1 MRIKTLILAAAF
13 FLTLTVA
20 AQAQTST
27 SGQPSDQEWQRI
39 LDRVNLLV
47 DNHFENRNFSE
58 GQNANWNIT
67 GLSVGIYK
75 NGRTAFFTRGYH
87 ESEQRNVAN
96 RRSVTENSIFPIGSV
111 SKPVSTIML
120 SYFSRINN
128 PRTGRPYVNLND
140 PVNNYFPTKPYI
152 DTDGTQV
159 HPTLLQFVTHYGGIA
174 IGGGS
179 YTLAQ
184 FRSLLENLTYVHKPG
199 TAYQYSSGST
209 VVANIVASLYYNDY
223 PQRRVNDLL
232 TEFLFSPLGMNSTK
246 LHGWIDPALQDRMTL
261 PHLFNG
267 AATNFRSVPT
277 TGINLGGPS
286 GCITS
291 TAVDMM
297 RLAAFILGD
306 GVPAGSEILQQ
317 AAAAGLGWKTGN
329 RSVPTTALTG
339 YESNI
344 ESMGGRFRELFTR
357 PLNAGQSY
365 GRVLR
370 HGGAIKGHRAFMII
384 SPDTKTAVVVLI
396 NTKSSLPGTL
406 AAHIM
411 GRVLNATYPAVV
423 QRNPFDDQI
432 ASYTR
437 ANANVDIA
445 LNEDFTIE
453 LPINHFRAPARAG
466 ATLTI
471 RSANPA
477 RPVTLTR
484 GTSGDLFTVPSGAT
498 LIFRDIIIDGG
509 GSVLFLEVDDD
520 DDDDNDEEGEGVD
533 VAAEVDEEGNPLT
546 RPETVVAGSLVRVN
560 SGGTFIMESGAVL
573 RNNINSGDGGGV
585 YIARGGTFTMNGGEI
600 NGNTAQSSGGV
611 MLRDGVFTM
620 NNGKI
625 SGNTALGV
633 GGGVRAPYANG
644 VFTMNGGEI
653 SGNSGT
659 IGGGVRLSGRAVFTM
674 TGGRISGNTASG
686 DGGGV
691 AVTNTGTVFNLNG
704 GEISGNTGR
713 DGGGI
718 RLSGGT
724 FTMQNGRINGNTAS
738 LGGGGVSVSG
748 SASVFNING
757 GSINSNTSTNAGG
770 GIAVWSGAVINM
782 SGGEIIGNNA
792 SSGNGVRRSSGT
804 FNLNGGVV
812 AGTGANTAAV
822 ISGTHN
828 LNTASPNNAVIIAWN
843 RPAGTLNY
851 TVGSSTNLTVSS
863 NATATWANQSGLL
876 GISYTNGAN
885 RGWLRLW

>member
-1 MRIKTLILAAAF
+1 MALIFAAVCFLALAG
-13 FLTLTVA
+13 T

-27 SGQPSDQEWQRI
+27 ATGRLTDAEWRQIIDRI
-39 LDRVNLLV
+39 NLLV
-47 DNHFENRNFSE
+47 DNHFQNKDFSA
-58 GQNANWNIT
+58 GRNANWNIT
-67 GLSVGIYK
+67 GLSVGVYK
-75 NGRTAFFTRGYH
+75 NGRTAFFSRGFH
-87 ESEQRNVAN
+87 ESEQRKVAK

-140 PVNNYFPTKPYI
+140 PVNNYFKTKPFI
-152 DTDGTQV
+152 DTNGTQV

-261 PHLFNG
+261 PHRFNG
-267 AATNFRSVPT
+267 AAGSFRSVPT

-306 GVPAGSEILQQ
+306 QVPRGSEIVQQ
-317 AAAAGLGWKTGN
+317 AAAAGLGWRSGN
-329 RSVPTTALTG
+329 RTVPSTALTP

-344 ESMGGRFRELFTR
+344 EKLGGQFRELFTR
-357 PLNAGQSY
+357 PSNSGQRY
-365 GRVLR
+365 GRTLA
-370 HGGAIKGHRAFMII
+370 HGGAIGTGHYTSMIMC
-384 SPDTKTAVVVLI
+384 PDTKTAVVVLI
-396 NTKSSLPGTL
+396 NTQSSLPSTL

-411 GRVLNATYPAVV
+411 DRVLNAAYPAVV

-445 LNEDFTIE
+445 LTQDFTIE
-453 LPINHFRAPARAG
+453 LPINHIRSPARAG

-498 LIFRDIIIDGG
+498 LIFKDIIIDGG
-509 GSVLFLEVDDD
+509 GSVMYSEDDD
-520 DDDDNDEEGEGVD
+520 DDDDEESEGANA
-533 VAAEVDEEGNPLT
+533 AAEVDADGNPLT
-546 RPETVVAGSLVRVN
+546 KPASVVAGTLVRVN
-560 SGGTFIMESGAVL
+560 SGGTFIMNSGAVL

-585 YIARGGTFTMNGGEI
+585 FIARGGTFTMNGGEI
-600 NGNTAQSSGGV
+600 SGNTAQSSGGV

-620 NNGKI
+620 NDGKI
-625 SGNTALGV
+625 SGNTASGV
-633 GGGVRAPYANG
+633 GGGVRAPVANG

-653 SGNSGT
+653 SGNTGT
-659 IGGGVRLSGRAVFTM
+659 IGGGIRLSGRAAFTM
-674 TGGRISGNTASG
+674 TGGKISNNSASG

-691 AVTNTGTVFNLNG
+691 AITNDGTVFNLNG
-704 GEISGNTGR
+704 GEISVNTGK

-724 FTMQNGRINGNTAS
+724 FTMRNGRINNNKAN
-738 LGGGGVSVSG
+738 LGGGGASVSG
-748 SASVFNING
+748 SSSVFNFIG
-757 GSINSNTSTNAGG
+757 GSINGNTSVTNSGG
-770 GIAVWSGAVINM
+770 GIAMWSNATINM
-782 SGGEIIGNNA
+782 TGGEIIGNNA
-792 SSGNGVRRSSGT
+792 PSGTGVRRAGGT

-812 AGTGANTAAV
+812 AGTGTNIAAV
-822 ISGTHN
+822 VNGTHN
-828 LNTASPNNAVIIAWN
+828 LNKAAPSNGVIIAWA
-843 RPAGTLNY
+843 RPTGTLNY
-851 TVGSSTNLTVSS
+851 TVGSNTHLTLSAG
-863 NATATWANQSGLL
+863 ATATWANQGGSL

-885 RGWLRLW
+885 RGWIRAW